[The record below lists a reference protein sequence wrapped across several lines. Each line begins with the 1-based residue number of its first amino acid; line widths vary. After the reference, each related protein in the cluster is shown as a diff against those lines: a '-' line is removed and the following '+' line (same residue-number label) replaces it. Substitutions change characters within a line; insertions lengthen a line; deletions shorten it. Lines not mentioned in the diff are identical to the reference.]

1 MEQKSNYLKSEQE
14 LRVKQ
19 DELYNKTIEGLQ
31 QNGQAPSHKDLLEL
45 MASEAT
51 ILTAIHRIKANKGSR
66 TAGSD
71 HKLMKPDILQADYP
85 KVIQSVQE
93 SLRYYRP
100 KPIKRKYIPKAN
112 SKELRPLGIPS
123 IIDRVVQECVRLIT
137 EPILEAQFF
146 QHSYGFRPMRDS
158 SMASVRITDIVH
170 ITGHYWVIEGDISNF
185 FDCVNHTVLIKKLW
199 NMGIRDRRVLMI
211 IKAMLKA
218 GIMGELKENPIGTP
232 QGGIISPLLANV
244 YLHSFDQWVT
254 REWEN
259 KKTQYPYAHKY
270 KQFDRLRKTTHL
282 KETYLVRYADDWVLI
297 TSSKR
302 NAEKWKYR
310 ITKYLKERLKLA
322 LSEQKTLITD
332 IRRRPI
338 KFLGFEI
345 KAIKGKAKNN
355 HILVS
360 KPNQKRLE
368 EKVKEIHKTIKK
380 IKGATKKDDLIHW
393 INLINSKIRGLI
405 QYYECTT
412 QVNVYLHKYADKLHY
427 AAYLKLQ
434 KHGGYKLP
442 AKQVDN
448 LQSVHEKYSTKIPVI
463 EYNDLKIGVTRLDF
477 CTWQKAKNKSP
488 KETPY
493 TEQGRQIYMNR
504 TGKKPV
510 KVRAD
515 ELLSLNWSKIIRI
528 GHKEKLYN
536 FEYFMNR
543 AYTFNRD
550 KGRCRVC
557 KEVLQ
562 GDDIY
567 IHHISPKLPL
577 DEVNRVPNLASMHES
592 CHQMIHSSKDYSS
605 VGKKKW
611 EKILGFREKL
621 NLV

>member
-1 MEQKSNYLKSEQE
+1 MEQQSNYLKSEQE
-14 LRVKQ
+14 LKDKQ
-19 DELYNKTIEGLQ
+19 DELYNKTIKGIEQ
-31 QNGQAPSHKDLLEL
+31 SGQPPGHKDLLEL
-45 MASEAT
+45 MVSETT

-71 HKLMKPDILQADYP
+71 HKLMKVDILQKDYP
-85 KVIQSVQE
+85 KVIQLVQE
-93 SLRYYRP
+93 NFQHYRP
-100 KPIKRKYIPKAN
+100 KPIKRKYIPKSN

-123 IIDRVVQECVRLIT
+123 IIDRIIQECVRLIL

-158 SMASVRITDIVH
+158 GMASVRVTDIVH
-170 ITGHYWVIEGDISNF
+170 ITGHYWVIEGDISKF
-185 FDCVNHTVLIKKLW
+185 FDCVNHTILIKKLW
-199 NMGIRDRRVLMI
+199 NMGIRDRRVLMMV
-211 IKAMLKA
+211 KAMLKA

-259 KKTQYPYAHKY
+259 KKTQYPYAQKY
-270 KQFDRLRKTTHL
+270 KKFERLRKTTHL

-310 ITKYLKERLKLA
+310 ITKYLKERLKLT
-322 LSEQKTLITD
+322 LSEEKTLITD
-332 IRRRPI
+332 IRRKSI

-345 KAIKGKAKNN
+345 KAIKGKAKNG

-360 KPNQKRLE
+360 KPNQERLKD
-368 EKVKEIHKTIKK
+368 KVNEIHKTIKK
-380 IKGATKKDDLIHW
+380 IKRGTNKEDLIHW

-412 QVNVYLHKYADKLHY
+412 KVNLYMAKYVDKLHY
-427 AAYLKLQ
+427 SAYLKLRQ
-434 KHGGYKLP
+434 HGGHKLP

-448 LQSVHEKYSTKIPVI
+448 LRSVHEKYKTKIPVV
-463 EYNDLKIGVTRLDF
+463 EYNGLKIGVTRLDF
-477 CTWQKAKNKSP
+477 CTWQKANNKSP

-493 TEQGRQIYMNR
+493 TEEGRKIYMKR
-504 TGKKPV
+504 TGKKPL

-515 ELLSLNWSKIIRI
+515 ELLSLNWSKIIKI

-543 AYTFNRD
+543 AYAFNRD
-550 KGRCRVC
+550 KGKCRVC
-557 KEVLQ
+557 KEELRN
-562 GDDIY
+562 DNIH
-567 IHHISPKLPL
+567 IHHINPKLPL
-577 DEVNRVPNLASMHES
+577 EEVNRVPNLASMHEH
-592 CHQMIHSSKDYSS
+592 CYQMIHSSKDYSM
-605 VGKKKW
+605 VGKKEW

-621 NLV
+621 SLT